1 MFSRTSPSASPDLRH
16 SAAEWGGSGWI
27 CDRAADDHAGC
38 DHVRRASAS
47 LDYVLVIG
55 VVFLLGGLS
64 LVLSS
69 KIMVLAYDMICA
81 LVSWPFL

>member
-1 MFSRTSPSASPDLRH
+1 MVSRVSYSASRDSGHQIAKRENSGPSRNH
-16 SAAEWGGSGWI
+16 PGS
-27 CDRAADDHAGC
+27 
-38 DHVRRASAS
+38 DHVRRGAAS

>member
-1 MFSRTSPSASPDLRH
+1 M
-16 SAAEWGGSGWI
+16 
-27 CDRAADDHAGC
+27 
-38 DHVRRASAS
+38 VRRPLSPHRSSLQPPVRRLMESSPGKARLRGGAAS
-47 LDYVLVIG
+47 LDYVLVLG

>member
-1 MFSRTSPSASPDLRH
+1 MESCPGKARLR
-16 SAAEWGGSGWI
+16 GG
-27 CDRAADDHAGC
+27 A
-38 DHVRRASAS
+38 AS
-47 LDYVLVIG
+47 LDYVLVLG

>member
-1 MFSRTSPSASPDLRH
+1 
-16 SAAEWGGSGWI
+16 
-27 CDRAADDHAGC
+27 
-38 DHVRRASAS
+38 

-64 LVLSS
+64 LILSS

>member
-1 MFSRTSPSASPDLRH
+1 MVRRTSPLHPNAAPGPGRH
-16 SAAEWGGSGWI
+16 RRRVGSERE
-27 CDRAADDHAGC
+27 C
-38 DHVRRASAS
+38 RRCGAAS
-47 LDYVLVIG
+47 LDYVLVLG

-81 LVSWPFL
+81 LVSWPFQ

>member
-1 MFSRTSPSASPDLRH
+1 MVSRVFAPASRDRGHLVARRGGFGSSRDLP
-16 SAAEWGGSGWI
+16 
-27 CDRAADDHAGC
+27 GC
-38 DHVRRASAS
+38 DHVRRAAAS

-64 LVLSS
+64 LILSS

>member
-1 MFSRTSPSASPDLRH
+1 MVSHVSLSASRDRRYNV
-16 SAAEWGGSGWI
+16 AGRVGCGSG
-27 CDRAADDHAGC
+27 CDNAGC
-38 DHVRRASAS
+38 GHVRGAAAS
-47 LDYVLVIG
+47 LDYVLVLG

>member
-1 MFSRTSPSASPDLRH
+1 MVIRVCLPAFCDRRHNAARRDAS
-16 SAAEWGGSGWI
+16 GSG
-27 CDRAADDHAGC
+27 DDHAFY
-38 DHVRRASAS
+38 DHVRRAAAS

-64 LVLSS
+64 LILSS

>member
-1 MFSRTSPSASPDLRH
+1 MVSRVSSPAPRDRRHNMAHRRGSAPR
-16 SAAEWGGSGWI
+16 G
-27 CDRAADDHAGC
+27 DHAGC
-38 DHVRRASAS
+38 NHVRRAAAS

>member
-1 MFSRTSPSASPDLRH
+1 MVSRAFCPASRDRQHAAVCRSGTS
-16 SAAEWGGSGWI
+16 WG
-27 CDRAADDHAGC
+27 DDHADGLQ
-38 DHVRRASAS
+38 HRRAAAS
-47 LDYVLVIG
+47 LDYILVIG

>member
-1 MFSRTSPSASPDLRH
+1 MVRRVPPPTLRERRYLG
-16 SAAEWGGSGWI
+16 AQQCGSGFG
-27 CDRAADDHAGC
+27 DAGC
-38 DHVRRASAS
+38 DHVRRAAAS

>member
-1 MFSRTSPSASPDLRH
+1 MRMRRSEFRTQKPETGAHCRGL
-16 SAAEWGGSGWI
+16 
-27 CDRAADDHAGC
+27 
-38 DHVRRASAS
+38 ASA
-47 LDYVLVIG
+47 DYVLVIG

-69 KIMVLAYDMICA
+69 NIMVLAYDMICA

>member
-1 MFSRTSPSASPDLRH
+1 MCSRVSSPVLRGRQRQV
-16 SAAEWGGSGWI
+16 AQRGVSGQS
-27 CDRAADDHAGC
+27 ADDTGG
-38 DHVRRASAS
+38 DHVRRGAAS